1 MYISH
6 ATNSITYEE
15 FVRKE
20 LIHFSFADNK
30 RSIPSV
36 IDGLKPSQRKVLFGC
51 FKKKLDGEMKV
62 VQLAGYI
69 ADKTCYHHGEQS
81 LYLTIVNMA
90 QDFVGSNNVPLLT
103 AAGQFGTRA
112 RVRYFNIVVLFR
124 TPPSHRTCFF
134 YYLSFLSFSH
144 WAWYPTMQ

>member
-51 FKKKLDGEMKV
+51 FKKKLDREMKV

-112 RVRYFNIVVLFR
+112 RVR
-124 TPPSHRTCFF
+124 
-134 YYLSFLSFSH
+134 
-144 WAWYPTMQ
+144 